1 MCQAEKNKQ
10 CSARD
15 TLNIMSN
22 PRRLGH
28 PPGKKKRK
36 RNIDGLRNQQP
47 NAESAIG
54 NLFNAEDKEDDLTSW
69 DPHVVY

>member
-1 MCQAEKNKQ
+1 
-10 CSARD
+10 
-15 TLNIMSN
+15 MSN

-54 NLFNAEDKEDDLTSW
+54 NLFNAEDEEDDLTS
-69 DPHVVY
+69 

>member
-28 PPGKKKRK
+28 PPGKNKRK

-54 NLFNAEDKEDDLTSW
+54 NLFNAEDEEDDLTS
-69 DPHVVY
+69 